1 MPRTA
6 ARAALGLFVIIT
18 AAACGTHPA
27 ATAPAAATDA
37 AAATHAAAA
46 APTCKQQYHTWRYS
60 PAGKQ
65 LKADLG
71 AVASAGNT
79 DDIPVLLAA
88 LKTAGA
94 DATAMENHPAPA
106 CADPHGYWKQIFA
119 RLRAAGDNAGTAGG
133 LTGLLLAEA
142 PLKAIPG
149 LEKKLAVELKR
160 TT

>member
-6 ARAALGLFVIIT
+6 LRSALGLCVIAT
-18 AAACGTHPA
+18 AAACSAHSAPPA
-27 ATAPAAATDA
+27 PPPASATA

-46 APTCKQQYHTWRYS
+46 PSCKQQYHAWRYS
-60 PAGKQ
+60 PAGKK

-71 AVASAGNT
+71 VVASAGDT

-94 DATAMENHPAPA
+94 DAAAMENHPAPV
-106 CADPHGYWKQIFA
+106 CADPHGYWKQILV
-119 RLRAAGDNAGTAGG
+119 RLRAAGDNAGTANG

-142 PLKAIPG
+142 PLKAIPS
-149 LEKKLAVELKR
+149 LEKKLAAELKR